1 MPVVKL
7 RTRAP
12 LERTDSARTGAF
24 ATAARAWARFACLLL
39 MLSVA
44 AGGPS
49 AFAAGGATLETVPS
63 SNYTALRGQ
72 SFFLLSDASFGSDQ
86 VAQVRLEAP
95 GREYKAELQ
104 QYGGADILVYR
115 VENPLAFLKAQK
127 NLHRLDV
134 KADYRGEGMA
144 NTLSYLW
151 DNWYK
156 KARRAW
162 QRVLSFATRSQA
174 VEDAPQ
180 FSMGDQI
187 AQPTRFESNP
197 QFAPLKG
204 YPLVSRFRYPIWDA
218 KEIEPPKGARLE
230 GSSSEFLPRDAGNVM
245 VPLGRLK
252 PGLYIVEGII
262 GSYRAHTLLFI
273 SDTVA
278 VIKSTAGGMLV
289 WAADRRSGRP
299 VAGASVAWSD
309 GLGVLQSAG
318 TGADGI
324 AELKHASPERS
335 YLLGQDADGGVFISE
350 SFYYDSE
357 IYNTKLYAFTDR
369 PLYRPGDE
377 VRVKFMGRDFR
388 SANESAPAAAGDIKL
403 AVLDPNGAPIAT
415 LGARLTGDGGADV
428 RFALPDNALAGGY
441 TLRFDYGGNTYGG
454 AFRVAEYIKPH
465 FDINLALDKADYA
478 TGETVRGKIQLRYPD
493 GKPVKAARLSVTL
506 RAQQVT
512 MVEGELRYAGMFPLK
527 LEQQELVTDGSGNA
541 ALTLPPAKDPS
552 RYVLT
557 VFANDGAA
565 YRVKVTR
572 ELLIARGATPYK
584 LTAPANFTNAGQS
597 VTFEL
602 AALAASTGA
611 AQGPAQAPAQVPAKW
626 ELLRLES
633 RSRTEGK
640 LGAAANGVLS
650 FPVRFEQPGSYTLSV
665 KDAAGNL
672 LAAASHWVAG
682 DGLQTVPGNIEIVF
696 DRDRYNVGDTAEALV
711 TFPLPVEDAL
721 LTLERDRVERRGL
734 LSKGGDWLSLQK
746 VTDRQ
751 WRARI
756 QVGRDFSPNMTFS
769 VLYVKDGD
777 YVFQNAG
784 IAVAQPA
791 IALTVKSD
799 KAVYAPGETVT
810 LDLGSAFDGKPV
822 PANLT
827 VSVVDEMVY
836 VLQPE
841 IAPSI
846 VDFFYHPR
854 RNNVRT
860 TSSLNFIGYDLA
872 ASGLSGAG
880 GPERGRYNERGV
892 KVLERPRRDE
902 QDTAAW
908 VADLRTDASG
918 RARVTF
924 TMPDS
929 LTRWRI
935 TVRAMAGD
943 GMVGQRTASI
953 RSDKDLYLKW
963 TGPRHYRGEDAP
975 RIDMVVFNQGARDAV
990 ADLVVTGAGL
1000 NLSQGVTLKRG
1011 ANYLRLP
1018 VAGGA
1023 LRGGVISAEL
1033 KQQGRTVDRLQTT
1046 LRVEPSGWLSP
1057 RELVLPLT
1065 GAEAALNLPA
1075 DAQDVRLRLVDSA
1088 ASQFARVADDLLDY
1102 PYGCAEQTASRL
1114 IPLALARRSL
1124 AAAGADTGNTTQGLD
1139 ALLRTQR
1146 QRLALLAGVNGQF
1159 GWWGDQVGDSAL
1171 LTAYAYYA
1179 DWLASRAVGIS
1190 LPPEHWKRTL
1200 DAYRQA
1206 HNEPLLHRMLALWF
1220 IHEMELP
1227 VATQLG
1233 GVAAELSRPA
1243 GGAAAA
1249 VAAAGES
1256 LVFAAPDSP
1265 QGRRVATVL
1274 AAQLYRQIGQPLPE
1288 GLSSAADAA
1297 REALAADPAPLVQSL
1312 LRMDGKG
1319 AAAADVQALLARASA
1334 ASPTIDRAV
1343 ALIWLDK
1350 ALGGGLSRGLAAQAQ
1365 AVPRPPQGGWRAGR
1379 GALGL
1384 PEWRWTGAQPPAT
1397 LSLGAPQRA
1406 EAASRS
1412 TDINAVVSYRSRM
1425 AEAASLPIGIERR
1438 LYRLVP
1444 VAGTKDDKEAGGS
1457 VPGTA
1462 GLDFVARP
1470 VKAGDKLDSNTLYV
1484 DEIVL
1489 TPRQGAYRY
1498 GLLEVPLPPGGEV
1511 EGTTWGLRIDGLP
1524 DPENKA
1530 SGLQAFQ
1537 RATTYEMGMLSYHQ
1551 PVIALEHPAVL
1562 RQLVRFSLPG
1572 RFRLPPARFFRMY
1585 QPEAKALQGDGKTAA
1600 YPLTVE

>member
-1 MPVVKL
+1 MSVVKI
-7 RTRAP
+7 RARS
-12 LERTDSARTGAF
+12 LLDRIHAAQVGALALIARS
-24 ATAARAWARFACLLL
+24 RAGLAGMLL
-39 MLSVA
+39 MLA
-44 AGGPS
+44 AIAGQQPALAG
-49 AFAAGGATLETVPS
+49 GGATLETVPGS
-63 SNYTALRGQ
+63 GYAALRGQ
-72 SFFLLSDASFGSDQ
+72 PFFLLTDASFGSGQ
-86 VAQVRLEAP
+86 TAQVRLEAP
-95 GREYKAELQ
+95 GREYKEELRA
-104 QYGGADILVYR
+104 YGGADILVYR
-115 VENPLAFLKAQK
+115 VDEPIAFLKAQK
-127 NLHRLDV
+127 NLHRIDV
-134 KADYRGEGMA
+134 KANYRGEGLA
-144 NTLSYLW
+144 NTLAYLW

-162 QRVLSFATRSQA
+162 QRVLSFATRSKA

-187 AQPTRFESNP
+187 AQPTRFENNP
-197 QFAPLKG
+197 QFEPLKG
-204 YPLVSRFRYPIWDA
+204 YALMTRFRYPIWDA
-218 KEIEPPKGARLE
+218 KEIAPPKDVKLE

-245 VPLGRLK
+245 VPLGKLK

-262 GSYRAHTLLFI
+262 GTYRAHTLLFV
-273 SDTVA
+273 SDSVA
-278 VIKSTAGGMLV
+278 ITKSTAGGMLV
-289 WAADRRSGRP
+289 WAANRASGRP
-299 VAGASVAWSD
+299 VAGASVAWTD
-309 GLGVLQSAG
+309 GLGVLQSAA
-318 TGADGI
+318 TGADGV
-324 AELKHASPERS
+324 AEFKHASPERS
-335 YLLGQDADGGVFISE
+335 YLLGEDPDGGVFISE
-350 SFYYDSE
+350 NFYYDSE

-377 VRVKFMGRDFR
+377 VRVKFIGRDFR
-388 SANESAPAAAGDIKL
+388 SASESAPAAAGDIKL
-403 AVLDPNGAPIAT
+403 EVLDPNGAPMAT
-415 LGARLTGDGGADV
+415 LGARLNGDSGTEV
-428 RFALPDNALAGGY
+428 RFTLPDNARAGGY
-441 TLRFDYGGNTYGG
+441 TLRFDYGGNSYGG

-478 TGETVRGKIQLRYPD
+478 TGEPVKGKIQLRYPD
-493 GKPVKAARLSVTL
+493 GKPVKGASLSVSL

-512 MVEGELRYAGMFPLK
+512 MVEGELRYAGMFPVK

-572 ELLIARGATPYK
+572 EMLIARGATPYK
-584 LTAPANFTNAGQS
+584 LSAPANFTSAGQS

-602 AALAASTGA
+602 KALAGA
-611 AQGPAQAPAQVPAKW
+611 AGAVQAAAQVPAKW

-640 LGAAANGVLS
+640 LGAAVNGVQS
-650 FPVRFEQPGSYTLSV
+650 FPVRFDQPGSYTLSV

-696 DRDRYNVGDTAEALV
+696 DRDRYSIGDTAEALV

-734 LSKGGDWLSLQK
+734 LSKGGDWLTLQK

-756 QVGRDFSPNMTFS
+756 KVGSDFSPNMTFS

-784 IAVAQPA
+784 IAVTQPTL
-791 IALTVKSD
+791 ALSVKSD
-799 KAVYAPGETVT
+799 KAVYAPGETVS

-854 RNNVRT
+854 RNSVRT

-872 ASGLSGAG
+872 ASSQPGAG

-902 QDTAAW
+902 KDTAAW
-908 VADLRTDASG
+908 EASLRTDANG
-918 RARVTF
+918 RARMTF

-953 RSDKDLYLKW
+953 RSDKGLYLKW
-963 TGPRHYRGEDAP
+963 TGPQRYRAEDAP
-975 RIDMVVFNQGARDAV
+975 RIDLVAFNQGAQDVA
-990 ADLVVTGAGL
+990 ADLVVMGAGL
-1000 NLSQGVTLKRG
+1000 NVNQSVTLKRG
-1011 ANYLRLP
+1011 ANYLHLP
-1018 VAGGA
+1018 VAQGA
-1023 LRGGVISAEL
+1023 LQAGVVNAEIKL
-1033 KQQGRTVDRLQTT
+1033 QGRTVDRLQAA
-1046 LRVEPSGWLSP
+1046 LRVEPTGWLSQ
-1057 RELVLPLT
+1057 RELTLPLS
-1065 GAEAALNLPA
+1065 GADAVLKLPA
-1075 DAQDVRLRLVDSA
+1075 DAQDVRLRFVDSA
-1088 ASQFARVADDLLDY
+1088 ASQFARVADDLLAY
-1102 PYGCAEQTASRL
+1102 PYGCVEQTASRL
-1114 IPLALARRSL
+1114 IPLALAQRSL
-1124 AAAGADTGNTTQGLD
+1124 SAAGAQVGGTSQGLD
-1139 ALLRTQR
+1139 ALLRSQR

-1159 GWWGDQVGDSAL
+1159 GWWGDQVGNSAL

-1179 DWLASRAVGIS
+1179 DWLATRAAGIS

-1206 HNEPLLHRMLALWF
+1206 FQEPLLHRTMALWF
-1220 IHEMELP
+1220 INEMGLP

-1233 GVAAELSRPA
+1233 GVAAELGRPA
-1243 GGAAAA
+1243 SGTAAA
-1249 VAAAGES
+1249 VAGES

-1265 QGRRVATVL
+1265 QGQRVATVL
-1274 AAQLYRQIGQPLPE
+1274 AAQLYRQIGQPMPE
-1288 GLSSAADAA
+1288 GLSGAADAA
-1297 REALAADPAPLVQSL
+1297 RDALAADPAPLVQSL
-1312 LRMDGKG
+1312 LLMGGKG
-1319 AAAADVQALLARASA
+1319 AAASDVQALLARAGA

-1343 ALIWLDK
+1343 TLVWLDK
-1350 ALGGGLSRGLAAQAQ
+1350 ALGGGLSRGLAAEAQ
-1365 AVPRPPQGGWRAGR
+1365 AAPRLPQGDWKAAR
-1379 GALGL
+1379 GKLGL
-1384 PEWRWTGAQPPAT
+1384 PEWRWTGGQPPTT
-1397 LSLGAPQRA
+1397 LSLGAPQNA
-1406 EAASRS
+1406 EAASQS
-1412 TDINAVVSYRSRM
+1412 YNTNAVVSYRSRT
-1425 AEAASLPIGIERR
+1425 AEAARLPIGIERK

-1444 VAGTKDDKEAGGS
+1444 APGAKDAKGEN

-1489 TPRQGAYRY
+1489 TPREGVYRY

-1551 PVIALEHPAVL
+1551 PVVALERPAVL
-1562 RQLVRFSLPG
+1562 RQLVRFALPG
-1572 RFRLPPARFFRMY
+1572 RFSLPPVRFFRMY

-1600 YPLTVE
+1600 FPLTVE